1 MTARPASLDAEL
13 DELPSRG
20 NCFDSGCAA
29 REVLGHVTGRWGAL
43 VLAALTD
50 GTKRFSELRARIDGI
65 SEKMLAQRLR
75 ELERDGLLVRRQY
88 PHVPP
93 RVEYTLTPAGREVAQ
108 RLSGLI
114 GWLEDHLRDF
124 IGAHQAH
131 ERLQDSEASGAQS
144 GV

>member
-1 MTARPASLDAEL
+1 MTAPPVPLDLEL
-13 DELPSRG
+13 DQIPTRG

-43 VLAALTD
+43 VLAALTE

-88 PHVPP
+88 PEVPP

-114 GWLEDHLRDF
+114 GWLEDHLRE
-124 IGAHQAH
+124 ILGAHQAH
-131 ERLQDSEASGAQS
+131 ERMSEREEHRR
-144 GV
+144 